1 MIFERIKSAGIAH
14 NSYLIGSGSD
24 AAVIDPRRDCQV
36 YVDSVQE
43 KGLKIKY
50 IFETH
55 RNEDYVIGSIE
66 LNNMTGA
73 KIYHGPRPDWKYGN
87 TLTDG
92 QQFRIGRLR
101 LTAVH
106 TPGHTD
112 ESMSYAVADLATDEA
127 TVMVFTGDAL
137 FVSDVGRTDLYGSGE
152 VARLAS
158 NLYDSIF
165 NKLLPLGDGVI
176 LCPAHGGGSV
186 CGLHIA
192 NRDEST
198 IGIERIQNPVLQMKD
213 KHEFVK
219 YKLAEKPERPHYFS
233 QMEKLNLE
241 GPPLLGCLPLP
252 APLTPPEFEKKM
264 SQGAVVVDT
273 SEPAAFG
280 GAHIKGAYSIWLEGL
295 PVFAGWTLPYDR
307 PILLV
312 LEDQS
317 HLERTVRY
325 LIRAGYDQLAGYL
338 REGTEGWYNA
348 GLTTESLPL
357 LSVHQL
363 KRMLDRGEELLVLDT
378 RGQDEWDSGH
388 IAGSL
393 HIYVGYLEQRLG
405 EVPSDKPIA
414 VICNVGHRAGLGA
427 SILLR
432 AGYPAVYNV
441 LGSVKAWVAA
451 GFPVTID
458 ETFEH

>member
-1 MIFERIKSAGIAH
+1 MIFQRIKSVGIAH
-14 NSYLIGSGSD
+14 NSYFLGSGSE

-36 YVDSVQE
+36 YIDLVQQY
-43 KGLKIKY
+43 GFKIKH

-55 RNEDYVIGSIE
+55 CNEDYVIGSIE
-66 LNNMTGA
+66 LNGITGA
-73 KIYHGPRPDWKYGN
+73 EIHHGPGLDWKYGQ
-87 TLTDG
+87 TLDDG
-92 QQFRIGRLR
+92 QVVQIGDLR
-101 LTAVH
+101 LKAIH

-112 ESMSYAVADLATDEA
+112 ESMSYALTDLASGEA

-137 FVSDVGRTDLYGSGE
+137 FVGDVGRIDLYGPE
-152 VARLAS
+152 EAPRLAS

-176 LCPAHGGGSV
+176 LYPAHGGGSV
-186 CGLHIA
+186 CGINIA

-198 IGIERIQNPVLQMKD
+198 LGIEKAQNPLLQMTRD
-213 KHEFVK
+213 TFIKHKV
-219 YKLAEKPERPHYFS
+219 AEQPEKPHYFR
-233 QMEKLNLE
+233 QMEKYNRQ
-241 GPPLLGCLPLP
+241 GPPLLGCMPLP
-252 APLTPPEFEKKM
+252 SPLTPTEFREEMEK
-264 SQGAVVVDT
+264 GAVVVDT

-295 PVFAGWTLPYDR
+295 PIFGGWVLAYDR

-312 LEDQS
+312 LEDEG
-317 HLERTVRY
+317 HLEKAARY
-325 LIRAGYDQLAGYL
+325 LIRAGYDRIEGYL
-338 REGTEGWYNA
+338 KGGTEGWYNA
-348 GLTTESLPL
+348 GFPVESLPL

-363 KRMLDRGEELLVLDT
+363 KDRLDRGEELAVLDT

-388 IAGSL
+388 KKEAL
-393 HIYVGYLEQRLG
+393 HIYVGHLEARLA
-405 EVPSDKPIA
+405 EVPADKPVA

-432 AGYPAVYNV
+432 AGYREVYNV

-451 GFPVTID
+451 GYPVTTD
-458 ETFEH
+458 